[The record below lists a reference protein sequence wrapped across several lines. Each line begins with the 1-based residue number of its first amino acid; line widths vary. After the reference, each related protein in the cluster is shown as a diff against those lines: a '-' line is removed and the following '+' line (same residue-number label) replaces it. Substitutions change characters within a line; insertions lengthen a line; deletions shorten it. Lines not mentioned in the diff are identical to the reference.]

1 MIKYSGSENGLNEL
15 SAISRLILDK
25 ISRFRGWVKLG
36 LSVVSRLKYQG
47 SLDGLKGMSTAVSRL
62 ILDKIKALSSQ
73 QQSGW
78 Q

>member
-1 MIKYSGSENGLNEL
+1 LIKYSGSENRLNEL
-15 SAISRLILDK
+15 SAVSILDK